1 MHKRTKM
8 VAIPPKVR
16 QEVEN
21 RDGHRCIF
29 CNSSNCRGEAHY
41 IGRAQGGLG
50 VPKNIITVCQSCHR
64 EMDNGKNTQ
73 RYREIA
79 KKYLMSKY
87 PDWDEED
94 LVFNKWKG
102 FKYQ

>member
-16 QEVEN
+16 QEVED

-29 CNSSNCRGEAHY
+29 CHSPNCRGEAHY

-50 VPKNIITVCQSCHR
+50 IPKNLVSVCQYCHR
-64 EMDNGKNTQ
+64 EMDNGKDIQ
-73 RYREIA
+73 RYRDIA
-79 KKYLMSKY
+79 KEYLMSIY
-87 PDWDEED
+87 PDWNEKD
-94 LVFNKWKG
+94 LVYNKWEGLK
-102 FKYQ
+102 FQ